1 MATSMDEAS
10 RGGTGLGHE
19 AGGPRPDAVP
29 PDTFYARHGKRVLDV
44 IGSLVAG
51 LLVLPLLPFLTLAI
65 KLDDPDAPVIY
76 RSVRLGRDGRP
87 FMFYKFRSMVDG
99 AHESSVYLRHLNE
112 VEGPV
117 FKMARDPRVTRVG
130 RVLRQSSLDEI
141 PQLWNVL
148 RGDMSLVGPR
158 PPIPEEVESYEP
170 WQRSRLSVRPG
181 LTCLWQVSGRS
192 RLGFEAWMR
201 LDVRYIEA
209 LSLGT
214 DLRILLRTVPA
225 VLSRRGAY

>member
-1 MATSMDEAS
+1 MDEVS
-10 RGGTGLGHE
+10 RP
-19 AGGPRPDAVP
+19 APSAVP
-29 PDTFYARHGKRVLDV
+29 PDTPYARFGKRILDV
-44 IGSLVAG
+44 AGSLLAG
-51 LLVLPLLPFLTLAI
+51 MLLLPLLPLMALAI
-65 KLDDPDAPVIY
+65 KLDDPKAPVIY
-76 RSVRLGRDGRP
+76 RSVRLGRNGVP

-130 RVLRQSSLDEI
+130 RVLRSSSLDEI

-158 PPIPEEVESYEP
+158 PPIPEEVESYQP
-170 WQRSRLSVRPG
+170 WQRCRLAVRPG

-192 RLGFEAWMR
+192 RLGFEEWMR
-201 LDVRYIEA
+201 LDLRYIET
-209 LSLGT
+209 LSPGN
-214 DLRILLRTVPA
+214 DLRILLRTIPA

>member
-1 MATSMDEAS
+1 MGEAS
-10 RGGTGLGHE
+10 PGT
-19 AGGPRPDAVP
+19 VP
-29 PDTFYARHGKRVLDV
+29 PDTFYVRHGKRVLDV
-44 IGSLVAG
+44 AGSLLAG
-51 LLVLPLLPFLTLAI
+51 LLVLPLLPWVALAI

-76 RSVRLGRDGRP
+76 RSVRLGRNGQP

-117 FKMARDPRVTRVG
+117 FKMARDPRVTGVG

-170 WQRSRLSVRPG
+170 WQRRRLSVRPG

-192 RLGFEAWMR
+192 RLGFEEWVR
-201 LDVRYIEA
+201 LDLRYIDS
-209 LSLGT
+209 LSLRT
-214 DLRILLRTVPA
+214 DCGILLRTVPA